1 MTWFSW
7 HEPLITPAQGIYTFL
22 GFLALYVLI
31 RFGMWFFAEPSA
43 EIDTFAEPHGEVV
56 NAPRRSV

>member
-1 MTWFSW
+1 MSWFSW

-31 RFGMWFFAEPSA
+31 RIGMWFFAEPSA
-43 EIDTFAEPHGEVV
+43 LPEMHEHVDGSG
-56 NAPRRSV
+56 R

>member
-1 MTWFSW
+1 MSSWFSW

-31 RFGMWFFAEPSA
+31 RIGMRFFAEPSV
-43 EIDTFAEPHGEVV
+43 ESELFENVDGEG
-56 NAPRRSV
+56 R